1 MFSSPEPAMTKIEV
15 LDLFASL
22 GELSAS
28 EISER
33 LEVPLEASCM
43 MLLRLTRQKLLA
55 RERVDGVFIYRRTPK
70 GEARL
75 AYLAR
80 ATR

>member
-1 MFSSPEPAMTKIEV
+1 MTKIEV
-15 LDLFASL
+15 LELFGSM

-33 LEVPLEASCM
+33 LGVPLEASCM
-43 MLLRLTRQKLLA
+43 MLLRLTRQKLLD

-75 AYLAR
+75 AYLVS

>member
-1 MFSSPEPAMTKIEV
+1 MTKIQI
-15 LDLFASL
+15 LDLFGSM

-43 MLLRLTRQKLLA
+43 MLLRLTRQELLA
-55 RERVDGVFIYRRTPK
+55 RERVDGTFIYRRTSK

-75 AYLAR
+75 GYLIR